1 MKLEII
7 FVIFAIVGAL
17 DKIIGNRFKLGEEF
31 DKGIMTAGPLII
43 SMSGMIVL
51 APVLAQGLKAV
62 FQPALSA
69 LHMDMSVLSAF
80 FAVDAGGASMAY
92 ELSSDTAMR
101 GYNGIVIASMFGAT
115 LCPVIP
121 MALQMVKKTYHE
133 DVLIGLLCGFATI
146 PIGCLVSGLMLGIP
160 LGVLLLDTLL
170 IIIISGIICLGLW
183 KCPTLS
189 QKVFGIIGAVL
200 TIFVTVGLAVGIVHQ
215 LLGIELIP
223 GIAPVS
229 ESFTIIGNIAI
240 ILAGVFPLLSIISRI
255 FNKVFLWLG
264 KVMKLDNTSVLG
276 LVTNLANSIPV
287 FSMLENM
294 NKKGRIMNMAF
305 SVSAAYA
312 FGDHLAFV
320 LSFDRAFA
328 MPMVLG
334 KLLSGVL
341 AAVLAAIVYK
351 RSFGAKEETQA

>member
-1 MKLEII
+1 MK
-7 FVIFAIVGAL
+7 
-17 DKIIGNRFKLGEEF
+17 R
-31 DKGIMTAGPLII
+31 
-43 SMSGMIVL
+43 
-51 APVLAQGLKAV
+51 
-62 FQPALSA
+62 
-69 LHMDMSVLSAF
+69 
-80 FAVDAGGASMAY
+80 Y
-92 ELSSDTAMR
+92 
-101 GYNGIVIASMFGAT
+101 
-115 LCPVIP
+115 
-121 MALQMVKKTYHE
+121 
-133 DVLIGLLCGFATI
+133 
-146 PIGCLVSGLMLGIP
+146 
-160 LGVLLLDTLL
+160 
-170 IIIISGIICLGLW
+170 
-183 KCPTLS
+183 
-189 QKVFGIIGAVL
+189 
-200 TIFVTVGLAVGIVHQ
+200 
-215 LLGIELIP
+215 
-223 GIAPVS
+223 
-229 ESFTIIGNIAI
+229 IAI
-240 ILAGVFPLLSIISRI
+240 ILAGVCPLLSIISRI